1 MERIT
6 QAHLEGV
13 LRRINRTAGFG
24 DNPKYSTPGAYC
36 LDYAYGGVKLAQYC
50 NEGGGQRDITCGFN
64 PKKETYYQ
72 MLAYCSGLENQKAR
86 A

>member
-13 LRRINRTAGFG
+13 LKRINRTAGFG
-24 DNPKYSTPGAYC
+24 DNPKYSTIGAYC
-36 LDYAYGGVKLAQYC
+36 LDYAYGGVRLAQWVS
-50 NEGGGQRDITCGFN
+50 EGGGERDITCGFGT
-64 PKKETYYQ
+64 KRETYYN
-72 MLAYCSGLENQKAR
+72 MLAYCNGLEDQKAR